1 MTKKNVLF
9 FVLVILFALTAII
22 TLLGV
27 LNFIKIEDFYLKSLF
42 GAFLLELA
50 ATIFSL
56 ANKSNLLEE
65 TENGKAES
73 QPRYAALR
81 LHVWGDHRSPDRI
94 EAENIFRWYYL
105 QNITIVINEKGAEVR
120 QNTSNILFLTFDKDV
135 SVSTFKVQS
144 PDIQLP
150 VYEVKDFNQRYAI
163 IVFSGAVNAG
173 TLEVKVVP

>member
-56 ANKSNLLEE
+56 ANKSNLLED

-81 LHVWGDHRSPDRI
+81 LHVWGDHRAPDRI

-105 QNITIVINEKGAEVR
+105 QNIIIGINEKGAEVR